1 MELLENFDEKKYV
14 KLKVK
19 SMTINGKESGK
30 IIKAEDI
37 KNQQSIVVDL
47 VVSKEEE
54 NKE

>member
-1 MELLENFDEKKYV
+1 MEGLEKFDEKKYV

-19 SMTINGKESGK
+19 SMTINGKETGK
-30 IIKAEDI
+30 IIKAEDL

>member
-1 MELLENFDEKKYV
+1 MKELEKFDEKKYV

-37 KNQQSIVVDL
+37 KNQQSIVVDI